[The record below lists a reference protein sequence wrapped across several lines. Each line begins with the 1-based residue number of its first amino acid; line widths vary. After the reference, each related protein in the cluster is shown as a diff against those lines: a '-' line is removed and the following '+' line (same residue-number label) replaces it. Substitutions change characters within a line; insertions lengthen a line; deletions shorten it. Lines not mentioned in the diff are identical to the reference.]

1 MNKDKVMGFN
11 IPELIQK
18 SLGSF
23 NDIYGKLAVIQ
34 SHLSESDTFSDK
46 EKERLSIEYKLFRD
60 EVARRVENCRQMTYK
75 RYKYDAWHQELKS
88 FYEKLPVALDL

>member
-1 MNKDKVMGFN
+1 MNKDKILAINVL
-11 IPELIQK
+11 ELIQK

-34 SHLSESDTFSDK
+34 QRLTEKDDFSDK

-60 EVARRVENCRQMTYK
+60 EVARRIENCRQMTYK
-75 RYKYDAWHQELKS
+75 RSKYAAWYEELKG
-88 FYEKLPVALDL
+88 FYEKLPVAIDF